1 MISDRQHSFPRWLEP
16 RRVLWIAVTLTFVI
30 TLVAPRVGSIVL
42 LCGTVLGWLCTLAVA
57 AVLPPPVPMAERS
70 TLLRRLFWLLKALW
84 AAVMV
89 GVTATYGGLVA
100 IDLETRMRAGQL
112 ESTAPF
118 DLIGLPVLLA
128 AIVLVWVC
136 AMWVAIDLIRG
147 GEIERVRA
155 VDTLFE

>member
-1 MISDRQHSFPRWLEP
+1 
-16 RRVLWIAVTLTFVI
+16 
-30 TLVAPRVGSIVL
+30 
-42 LCGTVLGWLCTLAVA
+42 
-57 AVLPPPVPMAERS
+57 
-70 TLLRRLFWLLKALW
+70 
-84 AAVMV
+84 MV

-155 VDTLFE
+155 VDTLFEKAAPQAADLFADLPAPIRRGARDWASAALQAVVRPAPTLLFAYVTPLSLLAVVLNLGTAGIA